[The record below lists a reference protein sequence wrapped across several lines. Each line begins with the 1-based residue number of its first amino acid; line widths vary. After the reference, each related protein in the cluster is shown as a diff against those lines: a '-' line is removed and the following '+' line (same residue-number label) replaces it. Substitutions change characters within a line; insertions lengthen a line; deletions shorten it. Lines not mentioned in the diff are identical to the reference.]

1 MVYGL
6 LQECHYSRT
15 TNDNSDYHAIL
26 QVCAGMS
33 YSERRI
39 TAAAT
44 DQRLHQLDL
53 LFLYSRLSQ
62 WLVLLAAAV
71 VAVLIWEYAP
81 HTLVL
86 SWLAVVC
93 GLTLLRIRVAC
104 AYHRSSAEQRLRPR
118 WPALFYAGNILSG
131 LALSLI
137 HVLLV
142 PVDTFSV
149 QTSTFAVTAGVMLCV
164 SIIYAHRFS
173 AFLTFAI
180 PGWLPSTL
188 FLLAQKDGSSPYWGL
203 MSVTLFGCILL
214 AAAFINRSATR
225 AMQSSLRNQA
235 LLFRLDEARQQA
247 EALNVQL
254 TGEIQHRRQAEQ
266 QLRNSHDALE
276 HRVAQRTTELQ
287 QTQARLSMA
296 LEASALGLWDWDLR
310 SDTVYHSHL
319 QEIFGLT
326 DTQVTMRGT
335 LKPRVHPEDA
345 GRVRE
350 ALINHFKH
358 GTPYCMEYRVRHQ
371 QGYWVWVEDNG
382 RAVERDSSNLALR
395 MIGTR
400 RDITARRQQHDQ
412 ERLAATVFEA
422 TSDGIF
428 ILDPQHQ
435 VLTVNQAFSV
445 ITGYPARDVI
455 GQPLFTR
462 STDPETLEVYTRMR
476 TALRNQDRWEGE
488 VIEQRRS
495 GERYPQWLQLAV
507 VRNAHNEITHYV
519 GFFADQ
525 TTSRKTEEQLRYL
538 SDHDPLTQLA
548 NRSLFTHSLDEATVL
563 ARSQGHSLTLLHID
577 LDRFKYINDTLGHIQ
592 ADALLCEVAD
602 RLKDM
607 LPEAFILARLSAD
620 EFVVVEQD
628 LPQPQVEDLAERLL
642 QKLSQP
648 IVVGNNELII
658 SASIGISLFP
668 DNARNSLQLINRAN
682 QAMQHAKQMGGNCFK
697 FYSSDLPSPQ
707 IDRLHLENELRKA
720 ISEEQLLVHYQPKL
734 HLASNRI
741 TGVEALVRW
750 QHPTRGMLPPIEFI
764 AIAEE
769 TGLILSL
776 GNLVLRLACQQA
788 SEWLH
793 EGPMTLRVAVNMSVQ
808 QLRQPQFA
816 AEVTEILQQTRL
828 PAHLLELEL
837 TESMLLEQST
847 TVADNLAAL
856 QEQGVKFSVDDFGTG
871 YSSLAYLK
879 HFPIHS
885 LKIDRAFINE
895 LDEQSRDSAIVRA
908 IVAMAHSMNLQVVA
922 EGVEQDSQLAF
933 LRTQGCDEVQGY
945 LISKPVPAQVLT
957 QLLQRR
963 QRNDHIEISPSTS

>member
-1 MVYGL
+1 
-6 LQECHYSRT
+6 
-15 TNDNSDYHAIL
+15 
-26 QVCAGMS
+26 MS
-33 YSERRI
+33 YSERRMS
-39 TAAAT
+39 AAAT
-44 DQRLHQLDL
+44 DLRLRQLDL

-62 WLVLLAAAV
+62 WLVLLAV
-71 VAVLIWEYAP
+71 VVVTALTWEYAS
-81 HTLVL
+81 HALAL

-93 GLTLLRIRVAC
+93 GLTLLRSRVAS
-104 AYHRSSAEQRLRPR
+104 AYHRSSAEQRLKPR
-118 WPALFYAGNILSG
+118 WPTLFYIGNILSG
-131 LALSLI
+131 LALGLI

-142 PVDTFSV
+142 RLDSFSV
-149 QTSTFAVTAGVMLCV
+149 QSSTYAVTAGVMLCV

-180 PGWLPSTL
+180 PGWLPPTI
-188 FLLAQKDGSSPYWGL
+188 FLLTQKDATSPYWGL
-203 MSVTLFGCILL
+203 MGVTLFGCILL

-225 AMQSSLRNQA
+225 TMHSSLRNQA

-266 QLRNSHDALE
+266 QLRQSHEALE
-276 HRVAQRTTELQ
+276 NRVAQRTIELQ
-287 QTQARLSMA
+287 ETQVRLRMA

-310 SDTVYHSHL
+310 SDVVYHSHL
-319 QEIFGLT
+319 EEIFGLKET
-326 DTQVTMRGT
+326 RLTMRGT
-335 LKPRVHPEDA
+335 LKPRVHPSDA
-345 GRVRE
+345 ERVRD

-358 GTPYCMEYRVRHQ
+358 GTPYCVEYRVQHQ
-371 QGYWVWVEDNG
+371 QGHWVWVEDNG
-382 RAVERDSSNLALR
+382 RAVERDSNNRASR

-400 RDITARRQQHDQ
+400 RDITTRRQQHEQ

-445 ITGYPARDVI
+445 ITGYPAKDVI

-462 STDPETLEVYTRMR
+462 STDPETLETYARMR
-476 TALRNQDRWEGE
+476 NALRSQDRWEGE

-507 VRNAHNEITHYV
+507 VRNEHNDVTHYV

-548 NRSLFTHSLDEATVL
+548 NRSLFTHNLDEATVL
-563 ARSQGHSLTLLHID
+563 ARSQGHSLALLHID

-592 ADALLCEVAD
+592 ADTLLCEVAD
-602 RLKDM
+602 RLKNM

-620 EFVVVEQD
+620 EFVVVEQN
-628 LPQPQVEDLAERLL
+628 LPLPQVEDLADQLL
-642 QKLSQP
+642 QKLAEP
-648 IVVGNNELII
+648 IIVGNNELII

-668 DNARNSLQLINRAN
+668 DNARTSLELINRAN

-697 FYSSDLPSPQ
+697 FYSSDLPSPKV
-707 IDRLHLENELRKA
+707 DRLHLENELRKA
-720 ISEEQLLVHYQPKL
+720 IAEEQLLVHYQPKL

-750 QHPTRGMLPPIEFI
+750 QHPTRGMLPPTEFI

-788 SEWLH
+788 SQWQQ
-793 EGPMTLRVAVNMSVQ
+793 EGPTPLRVAVNMSVQ
-808 QLRQPQFA
+808 QLRQPHFA
-816 AEVTEILQQTRL
+816 AEVTQILKETSL

-837 TESMLLEQST
+837 TESMLLEQSSM
-847 TVADNLAAL
+847 VAGNITAL
-856 QEQGVKFSVDDFGTG
+856 QELGVKLSVDDFGTG

-957 QLLQRR
+957 QLIQRR
-963 QRNDHIEISPSTS
+963 QRSGHIELSGSSESGRRALS

>member
-1 MVYGL
+1 
-6 LQECHYSRT
+6 
-15 TNDNSDYHAIL
+15 
-26 QVCAGMS
+26 MS

-39 TAAAT
+39 SAAAT

-53 LFLYSRLSQ
+53 MFLYSRLSQ

-71 VAVLIWEYAP
+71 VTVLVWE
-81 HTLVL
+81 HTPRDLL
-86 SWLAVVC
+86 LGWLAVVF

-104 AYHRSSAEQRLRPR
+104 AYHRSSAERRLRPR
-118 WPALFYAGNILSG
+118 WRVLFYTGNILSG
-131 LALSLI
+131 LALGLV

-149 QTSTFAVTAGVMLCV
+149 QASTYAVTAGVMLCV

-180 PGWLPSTL
+180 PGWLPSTV
-188 FLLAQKDGSSPYWGL
+188 FLLVQKDSTSPYWGL
-203 MSVTLFGCILL
+203 MGVTLFGCILL

-225 AMQSSLRNQA
+225 AMQGSLRNQA
-235 LLFRLDEARQQA
+235 LLFRLDEAREQA

-254 TGEIQHRRQAEQ
+254 TGEIQHRRQVEQ

-287 QTQARLSMA
+287 QTQVRLSMA
-296 LEASALGLWDWDLR
+296 LEASALGLWDWDLV
-310 SDTVYHSHL
+310 SDIVYHSHL

-326 DTQVTMRGT
+326 DTQVTMRGV
-335 LKPRVHPEDA
+335 LKPRVHPDDA
-345 GRVRE
+345 ERVRE
-350 ALINHFKH
+350 ALLSHFKQ

-371 QGYWVWVEDNG
+371 QGHWVWVEDNG
-382 RAVERDSSNLALR
+382 RAVERDSSNRALR

-400 RDITARRQQHDQ
+400 RDITARRQRHEQ

-428 ILDPQHQ
+428 ILDPQQQ

-455 GQPLFTR
+455 GQQLFSR
-462 STDPETLEVYTRMR
+462 SADPETLETYARMR
-476 TALRNQDRWEGE
+476 AALRTQDRWEGE
-488 VIEQRRS
+488 IIEQRRS
-495 GERYPQWLQLAV
+495 GERYPQWLQLTV
-507 VRNAHNEITHYV
+507 VRNEHNEVTHYV

-525 TTSRKTEEQLRYL
+525 TISRKTEEQLRYL

-548 NRSLFTHSLDEATVL
+548 NRSLFTHKLDEATAL
-563 ARSQGHSLTLLHID
+563 ARNQGQSLTLLHID

-602 RLKDM
+602 RLRDT

-628 LPQPQVEDLAERLL
+628 LAEPDTEELAERLL
-642 QKLSQP
+642 QKLAEP
-648 IVVGNNELII
+648 ILVAGNELII

-668 DNARNSLQLINRAN
+668 DNARSSLQLINRAN

-697 FYSSDLPSPQ
+697 FYSSDLPSPKV
-707 IDRLHLENELRKA
+707 DRLHLENELRKA
-720 ISEEQLLVHYQPKL
+720 IAEQQLLVHYQPKL
-734 HLASNRI
+734 HLASNLI

-750 QHPTRGMLPPIEFI
+750 QHPTRGMLPPAEFI
-764 AIAEE
+764 GIAEE
-769 TGLILSL
+769 TGLILPL
-776 GNLVLRLACQQA
+776 GNLVLRLACEQA
-788 SEWLH
+788 IQWVLD
-793 EGPMTLRVAVNMSVQ
+793 GPMSLRVAVNMSVQ

-816 AEVTEILQQTRL
+816 AEVAEILQETGL

-847 TVADNLAAL
+847 TVADNLTAL
-856 QEQGVKFSVDDFGTG
+856 QQQGVKLSVDDFGTG

-922 EGVEQDSQLAF
+922 EGVEQESQLAF

-957 QLLQRR
+957 QLLQKR
-963 QRNDHIEISPSTS
+963 QRNGRLSLSPST